1 MNDTDRLQLLQRTI
15 LDNVSYGIISTT
27 PDGTITSFNPAA
39 ERLLGYAAGDIVG
52 KQTPAFWHDSEE
64 IARRAMQLSEEL
76 GESVTPGFDVFA
88 ARPRRRLPEEREWTF
103 IRKDGGCIPV
113 SLSVTALWDDSG
125 HITGFVGLAY
135 DLSERKRA
143 EAALAASERQ
153 FRSLAENSPDNVV
166 RYDRQCRAR
175 YYNPRMVR
183 TLGIAPETIL
193 GKTPVE
199 LRAGGPEIDTEY
211 EAHIRRALESGQ
223 SSDME
228 LTLRQPGGKISNHLI
243 RFAAE
248 RDAEGAIVGVLAIGR
263 DVSELKQAEMVHQE
277 SLHFFESM
285 DRVNK
290 AIQGTNDLEQMMR
303 DVLKTVLS
311 IFDCD
316 RTWLFY
322 PCDPDAPT
330 FRVPMEISRPEYPG
344 AGILNVDVPMPPDMT
359 QNLRDAL
366 ESAEP
371 VTYTAG
377 TEKPINKLS
386 AEQFGVKS
394 MMLTALY
401 PKSGKPW
408 AFGLHQCAYP
418 RVWSQEEVQLFQGIG
433 RRLADGLSSLL
444 SYRDL
449 QASEQAFRMLAE
461 NSPDVIVRYD
471 RECRRIYVNP
481 EFERVNHLTAQQ
493 VLGKTP
499 AELSTELKPKAE
511 VFTEELMAAMA
522 SGTISKIDLTWDKDG
537 KQVCWFVRVV
547 PEFDADGKAVSA
559 LTIWSDITERK
570 RAEENLQEQEKF
582 SQSLLR
588 LSRSLERSQTY
599 TEVVN
604 AARDEV
610 KDIIGYQNLWAY
622 LLSEDKK
629 YFKALV
635 AGGPESEIVMSE
647 EGTARLAIEGDRM
660 LEEIAQAK
668 EIVIIADAQTDAR
681 VNKEVV
687 TQLGNRTI
695 VNVPIVLFDRHLG
708 TVGMGTFGDEGMRIP
723 SSAEQKYLLALA
735 SHMAAALDRIHLLA
749 ERKKA
754 ENDLRE
760 LNNDFVT
767 LLENAGDFIYFKDH
781 DNRFRFC
788 SQTLAHITG
797 HDSWRDMRGKND
809 FEVFPEKTAHIYHE
823 EEQPIFREGKT
834 LLNKTDPYFDAQ
846 GKQRW
851 VNTNKWP
858 VFDENKKTVVG
869 IFGISRDITDLKVA
883 EDKIVELNRDL
894 EKRVE
899 ERTAQLEAVNKE
911 LESFSYSIS
920 HDLRTPLRAIDGFSH
935 ILLDDYAGKL
945 DEEGKRLLNVV
956 RDNTQRMGQL
966 IDDILKFSRTGRV
979 ELTSSGIDMEQ
990 MAHAVVEE
998 LQSEIAGSK
1007 LQVEIDPIPPTR
1019 GDSAMMRQVFV
1030 NLISNAIKFSRT
1042 REIPRIQIGATIN
1055 GEETVYYVRD
1065 NGVGFDMQYADK
1077 LFGVFQRLH
1086 SVNEFEGTGIG
1097 LAIVKRIVTRHGG
1110 RVWAD
1115 GKVNAGTTIYFALP
1129 NGEKNH
1135 G

>member
-27 PDGTITSFNPAA
+27 PDGTITSLNPAA
-39 ERLLGYAAGDIVG
+39 ERLLGYAADDIVG
-52 KQTPAFWHDSEE
+52 KQTPAFWHDSKE
-64 IARRAMQLSEEL
+64 ITRRAMQLSEEL

-88 ARPRRRLPEEREWTF
+88 ARPRRRLSEEREWTF
-103 IRKDGGCIPV
+103 IRKDGGRIPV
-113 SLSVTALWDDSG
+113 NLSVTALWDESG

-175 YYNPRMVR
+175 YYNPRMSL
-183 TLGIAPETIL
+183 TLGVAPETIF
-193 GKTPVE
+193 GKTPLE
-199 LRAGGPEIDTEY
+199 LGAGGRAFDTEY
-211 EAHIRRALESGQ
+211 EAHIRQVLESGE

-228 LTLRQPGGKISNHLI
+228 LTLQHSGGGASKNLI

-248 RDAEGAIVGVLAIGR
+248 RDAEGSITGVLAIGR
-263 DVSELKQAEMVHQE
+263 DVTELKQAEMVHQE
-277 SLHFFESM
+277 SLHFFESK

-290 AIQGTNDLEQMMR
+290 AIQGTNDLEQMMS

-316 RTWLFY
+316 RIWLFY

-330 FRVPMEISRPEYPG
+330 FRVPMEISKPEYPG
-344 AGILNVDVPMPPDMT
+344 AGILNVDVPMPPDMP

-366 ESAEP
+366 ESADP

-418 RVWSQEEVQLFQGIG
+418 RVWSQEEVRLFQGIG

-449 QASEQAFRMLAE
+449 RASEQAFRMLAE

-471 RECRRIYVNP
+471 RAGRRIYVNP

-499 AELSTELKPKAE
+499 AELSTELKPKAD
-511 VFTEELMAAMA
+511 VFTEELMSAMA
-522 SGTISKIDLTWDKDG
+522 SGTITKIDLAWKKDG

-547 PEFDADGKAVSA
+547 PEFDADGNVTSA
-559 LTIWSDITERK
+559 LTIWSDISERK
-570 RAEENLQEQEKF
+570 QAEEDLQEQERF

-588 LSRSLERSQTY
+588 FSRSLERSQTY
-599 TEVVN
+599 PEVVN

-610 KDIIGYQNLWAY
+610 RNIIGYQNLWTY

-635 AGGPESEIVMSE
+635 AGGPESEMVMSE
-647 EGTARLAIEGDRM
+647 EGTARLTIEGDRM
-660 LEEIAQAK
+660 LEQIAQAK
-668 EIVIIADAQTDAR
+668 EIVIIADAQTDPL

-687 TQLGNRTI
+687 TRLGNRTI
-695 VNVPIVLFDRHLG
+695 VNVPIILFDRHLG
-708 TVGMGTFGDEGMRIP
+708 TVGMGTFGEEGVRIP
-723 SSAEQKYLLALA
+723 SAAEQRYLIALA
-735 SHMAAALDRIHLLA
+735 SHMAAALDRIHSLA

-754 ENDLRE
+754 EDDLRE

-781 DNRFRFC
+781 DSRFRFC
-788 SQTLAHITG
+788 SQTLANVTG

-809 FEVFPEKTAHIYHE
+809 FEVFPEETAHIYHE

-834 LLNKTDPYFDAQ
+834 LLNKTDPYFDEQ

-869 IFGISRDITDLKVA
+869 IFGISRDVTELKVA
-883 EDKIVELNRDL
+883 EDKIIELNRDL
-894 EKRVE
+894 ERRVA
-899 ERTAQLEAVNKE
+899 ERTAQLEAVNQE

-935 ILLDDYAGKL
+935 ILLDDYAAKL

-956 RDNTQRMGQL
+956 RDNTHRMGQL

-979 ELTSSGIDMEQ
+979 ELTLSGIDMEQ
-990 MAHAVVEE
+990 MAHAVFEE
-998 LQSEIAGSK
+998 LQSAVTGSK
-1007 LQVEIDPIPPTR
+1007 LQMEIDPLPPAR
-1019 GDSAMMRQVFV
+1019 GDSAMMRQVFA
-1030 NLISNAIKFSRT
+1030 NLISNAIKFSST
-1042 REIPRIQIGATIN
+1042 RETPRIHVGATVK
-1055 GEETVYYVRD
+1055 GDETVYYVRD

-1110 RVWAD
+1110 RVWTD
-1115 GKVNAGTTIYFALP
+1115 GKVNEGATIYFALP
-1129 NGEKNH
+1129 NREKNH
-1135 G
+1135 E